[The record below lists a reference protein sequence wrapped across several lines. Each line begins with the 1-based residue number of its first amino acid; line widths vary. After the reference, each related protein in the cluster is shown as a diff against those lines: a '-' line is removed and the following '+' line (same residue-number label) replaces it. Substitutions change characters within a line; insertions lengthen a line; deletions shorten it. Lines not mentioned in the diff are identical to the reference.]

1 MWSAASHGAQLPLH
15 GVRVGGTSKHMGQRL
30 QGHRPWAWGTGP
42 GGGHRWHSR
51 DSGLDAVLCDVQS
64 SQSRSREKVAQGGLG
79 HVAGKGLGPVPWAVA
94 SPSSAK

>member
-42 GGGHRWHSR
+42 GGDTIGTPGTLGWMLSCVMFRAARVDPERRWH
-51 DSGLDAVLCDVQS
+51 
-64 SQSRSREKVAQGGLG
+64 
-79 HVAGKGLGPVPWAVA
+79 KGA
-94 SPSSAK
+94 